1 MRILSVPVATPRR
14 MRRSSDR
21 SRPRLVR
28 FAIIDVGFR
37 NTRAPR
43 GPLPSIR
50 LDSFNSAGS
59 LVALDRMKGRE
70 SVFARGK
77 RARARAACT
86 YKRRLL
92 TCPCCSAVPP
102 LLDCSPW
109 TDSCCCIHSSV
120 SLQAQQEEAAR

>member
-50 LDSFNSAGS
+50 LDSFNLAGS

-77 RARARAACT
+77 RARARSV
-86 YKRRLL
+86 YIQRRLL